1 MKKKVFRNES
11 LNRICRLEHAI
22 WLVPVFFFLLS
33 AWKSRSKITEILE
46 AEHSLV
52 VIIGLICFLAFIA
65 FLESI
70 IPFAILKVF
79 FRKMKKQVI
88 KNNSFIPI
96 EDFDYYRDKLTG
108 LSPAMISIISDLE
121 IEQRKDVAAS
131 ILKYEEMGILKVEGN
146 NYEAG
151 DYQNAD
157 LRESDKYLIEGLVNH
172 TFNMENDR
180 EWRKLV
186 EKEAEEEGY
195 LKNPLSRGK
204 RGFGKK
210 QTGCGCGGG
219 CLMPILLFILF
230 LVVTFHANANTGEL
244 EAILEAASD
253 DMSFGQQLEYLGKY
267 PQVYPVIAEM
277 ILALVLFIL
286 TIISP
291 LLAIVGGIATM
302 SKRKIWTR
310 TDAGNEMAECIYG
323 MKNFIHDFSNLS
335 EAHKEQ
341 VVLWDDYLVYAA
353 VLEENQQIVKE
364 IMKRRNEKW

>member
-1 MKKKVFRNES
+1 
-11 LNRICRLEHAI
+11 
-22 WLVPVFFFLLS
+22 
-33 AWKSRSKITEILE
+33 
-46 AEHSLV
+46 
-52 VIIGLICFLAFIA
+52 
-65 FLESI
+65 
-70 IPFAILKVF
+70 
-79 FRKMKKQVI
+79 
-88 KNNSFIPI
+88 
-96 EDFDYYRDKLTG
+96 
-108 LSPAMISIISDLE
+108 
-121 IEQRKDVAAS
+121 
-131 ILKYEEMGILKVEGN
+131 
-146 NYEAG
+146 
-151 DYQNAD
+151 
-157 LRESDKYLIEGLVNH
+157 
-172 TFNMENDR
+172 
-180 EWRKLV
+180 
-186 EKEAEEEGY
+186 
-195 LKNPLSRGK
+195 
-204 RGFGKK
+204 
-210 QTGCGCGGG
+210 
-219 CLMPILLFILF
+219 MPILLFILF

-335 EAHKEQ
+335 EEHKEQ
-341 VVLWDDYLVYAA
+341 VVLWDDYLVYAV